1 MMYAYDK
8 IYLSSAQRS
17 LGTMLDVAINEWK
30 QEIES
35 FYDKFLKS
43 IESIRFSRGDIQ
55 TIAGKSGIELAY
67 DVLGIEDRTTPDL
80 PINRSEE
87 YWAGWTL
94 AYYQWYTGVS
104 FQVLNDEVPITSIV
118 DMYVT
123 FHEMDIMQSV
133 DEINRLR
140 QANRCM
146 TYLKYFRKQRGI
158 TQRQLADATA
168 IPVKTIQQYE
178 QGLKSI
184 NKAQSEY
191 VIRLARELYC
201 RPEQLLEP

>member
-8 IYLSSAQRS
+8 IYLSSAQKS
-17 LGTMLDVAINEWK
+17 LGTMLDVAVNEWK
-30 QEIES
+30 QEIVS

-43 IESIRFSRGDIQ
+43 IESIRFSRGDVQ
-55 TIAGKSGIELAY
+55 TIAGKSGVELAY
-67 DVLGIEDRTTPDL
+67 DVLSIEDRITPDL
-80 PINRSEE
+80 PINRSKE
-87 YWAGWTL
+87 YWAGWVL
-94 AYYQWYTGVS
+94 AYYQWYTGIS
-104 FQVLNDEVPITSIV
+104 FQILNDEVPITCIV
-118 DMYVT
+118 DMYNT

-133 DEINRLR
+133 DEINRQR

-146 TYLKYFRKQRGI
+146 TYLKYFRKQSGL
-158 TQRQLADATA
+158 TQRQLADATD

-191 VIRLARELYC
+191 VIRLARVLYC
-201 RPEQLLEP
+201 RPEQLLE